1 MPKAQ
6 ALRQPRNNLGDRE
19 KKKAMVLG
27 KLEKQHTHSE
37 WEQTDKIML
46 ERQNGPRLIRPE

>member
-46 ERQNGPRLIRPE
+46 ERQNGPRLIRPD